1 MKLADFTFTVGYNG
15 TEAIVNKDTEQAGSN
30 LSIIELVDKGFYKP
44 ALSQAILNDDKDGI
58 SYLRETYNKVSGSN
72 YKTDIQIMRLF
83 GVYTVPDK
91 ITKVKR
97 L

>member
-15 TEAIVNKDTEQAGSN
+15 TEAIINKDTEQAGAG
-30 LSIIELVDKGFYKP
+30 LSIKQLIDKGLYKP
-44 ALSQAILNDDKDGI
+44 ALSQAILKDDKDAI
-58 SYLRETYNKVSGSN
+58 KYLRETYNEISGSN

-83 GVYTVPDK
+83 GVFEVPDK